1 MELISIIV
9 PVYNVQPYIHR
20 CINSLQ
26 QQTYSNIEIILV
38 NDGSTDNCPQ
48 ICNAFANADCRI
60 KVIHKENGGLSD
72 ARNAGLLEAKGEV
85 IAFVDSDDWVSPYY
99 IEVMYDVMQRQLAD
113 IVECDV
119 IRSDGNPMSLDFSD
133 SHEVTKY
140 NTSEALKLLITDT
153 VFHQYVWNKLYKRDV
168 IRKILFEYG
177 KCNEDE
183 FWTYQVFGNATR
195 IVKVSTP
202 LYYYFQR
209 PESIMGQGYKLNR
222 LDAVEAKIIRQKYIE
237 INFPELSDCAG
248 TNLFGSMIYAGQMSI
263 RHLSKE
269 DCSKALAILKRDFL
283 AEIKSRHIQWVGSF
297 GNKLWLC
304 LSRVSF
310 VGTCYLRNVLNRGVE

>member
-9 PVYNVQPYIHR
+9 PVYNVQPYIER

-48 ICNAFANADCRI
+48 ICDSFANADCRI
-60 KVIHKENGGLSD
+60 KVIHKKNGGLSD
-72 ARNAGLLEAKGEV
+72 ARNTGLLEAKGEL

-99 IEVMYDVMQRQLAD
+99 IEVMYDIMQRQLAD

-153 VFHQYVWNKLYKRDV
+153 VFH
-168 IRKILFEYG
+168 
-177 KCNEDE
+177 
-183 FWTYQVFGNATR
+183 
-195 IVKVSTP
+195 
-202 LYYYFQR
+202 
-209 PESIMGQGYKLNR
+209 
-222 LDAVEAKIIRQKYIE
+222 
-237 INFPELSDCAG
+237 
-248 TNLFGSMIYAGQMSI
+248 
-263 RHLSKE
+263 
-269 DCSKALAILKRDFL
+269 
-283 AEIKSRHIQWVGSF
+283 
-297 GNKLWLC
+297 
-304 LSRVSF
+304 
-310 VGTCYLRNVLNRGVE
+310 